1 MQAEQQDELDDG
13 MEIIKP
19 TLEQS
24 LDAIDDVYMDR
35 LPGEGRDK
43 VKVFGAWLDADVAGR
58 KAGQGNKAAD
68 LIARADRGEELSDAE
83 KAEVFYEEAISVM
96 RRRDCDNAVVLL
108 EKAVALAGEDSRR
121 GGEFKLWAAQALQE
135 AGRNKQAVGV
145 LKSLKGHR
153 DLDVRKVGAEL
164 LYIAQAPKLALNDK
178 DFVEFPD
185 VSRITEPYDK
195 KEMGKPKVAPWKRP
209 EKENDMFYVEEGA
222 GQAPGNDPVMFLAA
236 ILGILGLSYVF
247 LG

>member
-1 MQAEQQDELDDG
+1 MQAEQNGLGDW
-13 MEIIKP
+13 MEPVKP

-35 LPGEGRDK
+35 QPGEGRDK
-43 VKVFGAWLDADVAGR
+43 VKVFGAWLDADIAGR
-58 KAGQGNKAAD
+58 KAGQGNRAAG
-68 LIARADRGEELSDAE
+68 LIARADRGEELSDQEMAE
-83 KAEVFYEEAISVM
+83 IFYEEAISVM
-96 RRRDCDNAVVLL
+96 RRRECDNAVALL
-108 EKAVALAGEDSRR
+108 EEAVALAGEDSRR

-135 AGRNKQAVGV
+135 AGRNEQAVGV

-185 VSRITEPYDK
+185 VSSITEPYDK
-195 KEMGKPKVAPWKRP
+195 KEMGKPKVTPWKKP
-209 EKENDMFYVEEGA
+209 EKENDFFYVEEGA
-222 GQAPGNDPVMFLAA
+222 GQAPGNDPVMLLAA
-236 ILGILGLSYVF
+236 IACILGLSYVF